1 MPRAPRLLILSILI
15 ALAGSVPSGRVL
27 ATEGVVLSG
36 GGARGIAHAGALVGL
51 KQLGHDPEIVL
62 GTSMGAILG
71 ALYASGYDPDSIWT
85 ILKTEDWR
93 ALFTPLPAPVGPW
106 RSPRY
111 AQLQLQGTG
120 GGVAVQGLISDWRI
134 NRELVRKLFGP
145 SARAR
150 GNFDLLPRRFRSV
163 AADLATGD
171 LVSIGFGDLARAAR
185 ASMASPGFFSP
196 VHWGDQILVDGG
208 VYDYLP
214 VDEARRLGATH
225 VIAVDALR
233 PSKTTGSL
241 NAVTLADRSIRLLL
255 ERSRVGRAAPDL
267 LVVPDLNPD
276 LTPMEYPVDP
286 TALMQ
291 AGLTATL
298 RDVPPASGTTAPTST
313 SQPAPEENP
322 PPSEKPAPPPNE
334 EGVGEPA
341 DSSSTAAP
349 SDVAPSDTSAVPTQD
364 GAPERARGSVPTPSP
379 ERGAMPAPPD
389 SLASLTID
397 APGSP
402 VVPFIRRAFQDA
414 APAAFDSARIFRT
427 VDRLY
432 VTGLFTGIWPSVE
445 DSAWSGPSSSAAAE
459 APPLVVRADGQGTLS
474 AAAAAG
480 YDNDRG
486 GRIWGSVGKLGRTQ
500 GMPLA
505 LGLEGSVNGIQSW
518 GDVSL
523 RMPTLGRFPT
533 AWTAGAFL
541 SETEIRF
548 LPAGDER
555 DESDVKRSGGW
566 FGVEWRVL
574 DPDLEGTALLRAEH
588 IDSDVGP
595 SGSSYGALGRV
606 GVVAPNVEMVGTS
619 PMLEGEIHTGDVH
632 YARVR
637 AKASFVRKKRPLTI
651 ALLGDAEAVTNGPP
665 LDSAPAL
672 GNDFRIP
679 ALRWGEH
686 RGRALAIGGLDL
698 AYPAHFKTTLC
709 LRLRG
714 GGVANE
720 MQPDGELSGETTWM
734 GGVGL
739 SALWWTI
746 YGRIEAG
753 FEASTLGDRR
763 ILVRLGSDF

>member
-1 MPRAPRLLILSILI
+1 MQRAPHPVILAILV
-15 ALAGSVPSGRVL
+15 ALAIAVPSAGAF

-36 GGARGIAHAGALVGL
+36 GGARGIAHGGALVGL
-51 KQLGHDPEIVL
+51 KRLGHDPEIVL

-93 ALFTPLPAPVGPW
+93 GLFTPLPAPVGPW

-120 GGVAVQGLISDWRI
+120 GGLAVEGLISDWRI

-163 AADLATGD
+163 AADLSTGD
-171 LVSIGFGDLARAAR
+171 LVSIGHGDLARAAR
-185 ASMASPGFFSP
+185 ASMASAGFFSP
-196 VHWGDQILVDGG
+196 VRWGDRLLVDGG

-214 VDEARRLGATH
+214 VDEARRLGATY

-233 PSKTTGSL
+233 PGKATGSV
-241 NAVTLADRSIRLLL
+241 NAITLADRSIRLLL
-255 ERSRVGRAAPDL
+255 QRSRAGRAVPDVL
-267 LVVPDLNPD
+267 IVPDLSPD

-286 TALMQ
+286 TALLQ

-298 RDVPPASGTTAPTST
+298 REVPSASEAEAAGALPTPTAERAPAPAPTS
-313 SQPAPEENP
+313 
-322 PPSEKPAPPPNE
+322 NE
-334 EGVGEPA
+334 EGMGEPA
-341 DSSSTAAP
+341 DTSAT
-349 SDVAPSDTSAVPTQD
+349 VAPSDSSAVPPPTER
-364 GAPERARGSVPTPSP
+364 PETRETPTP
-379 ERGAMPAPPD
+379 ERGIRSAQAPPD
-389 SLASLTID
+389 SLASLAVD

-402 VVPFIRRAFQDA
+402 VVPFIRRAFQDV
-414 APAAFDSARIFRT
+414 APAAYDSARIFRT

-445 DSAWSGPSSSAAAE
+445 DSAWSGPSSGGSPEAA
-459 APPLVVRADGQGTLS
+459 PLVVRAESQGTLS

-486 GRIWGSVGKLGRTQ
+486 GRIWGSVGRLGRTQ
-500 GMPLA
+500 GMPLSV
-505 LGLEGSVNGIQSW
+505 GLEGSVNGIQSW
-518 GDVSL
+518 GDLTL
-523 RMPTLGRFPT
+523 RMPTVGRFPT

-541 SETEIRF
+541 GESEIRF
-548 LPAGDER
+548 LPAGNEGG
-555 DESDVKRSGGW
+555 ESDVKRGGGW
-566 FGVEWRVL
+566 LGVEWRVL
-574 DPDLEGTALLRAEH
+574 DPDLEGTVLLRAEQ
-588 IDSDVGP
+588 IDSDLGP
-595 SGSSYGALGRV
+595 SGSSYGALGRI
-606 GVVAPNVEMVGTS
+606 GVVAPNVEMVGTA

-637 AKASFVRKKRPLTI
+637 AKASFVRKQKPLTI
-651 ALLGDAEAVTNGPP
+651 ALLGDGEAVTNGPP

-679 ALRWGEH
+679 ALQWGEH

-698 AYPAHFKTTLC
+698 AYPARFKATLC

-714 GGVANE
+714 GTVVDE
-720 MQPDGELSGETTWM
+720 MEPNGELGGETTWV
-734 GGVGL
+734 GGAGL